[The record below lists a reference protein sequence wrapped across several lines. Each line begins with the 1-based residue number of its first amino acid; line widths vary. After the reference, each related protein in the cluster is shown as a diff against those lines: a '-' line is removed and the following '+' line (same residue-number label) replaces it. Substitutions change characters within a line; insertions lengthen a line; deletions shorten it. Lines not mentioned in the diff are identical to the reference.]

1 MVVVVI
7 IAAAAAPTE
16 KKKHETGNKPIEIIS
31 LLASLNITKL

>member
-16 KKKHETGNKPIEIIS
+16 KKNETGNKPIEIIS